1 MTTLYELLGALPDDD
16 AEDLRSAFR
25 KAAKTAHPDTNPDD
39 PDASLRFRQLVRAHD
54 ILSDDEQRAAYD
66 QLLALALSPGSK
78 SRSTIIY
85 ETIHKVSSNII
96 AATVISGVLV
106 GGYALFGLAWE
117 APAVPEKTVEIVARQ
132 PIEVAAAAPT
142 VQPDAATAPVERRD
156 AREDVAVPDE
166 AMATGTVWPT
176 NRAEPIP
183 VLDLIPN
190 LQGTDAKSY
199 RKRGIFAYRDGD
211 LYRALADFDL
221 AILHDPNYAEAY
233 VDRGIVLYR
242 MGQFDRAF
250 ADMTRAKR
258 IGSVNRPK
266 ATIPLPAPR
275 RTSSVAVRDAF
286 NIVTSGHYAEVPALS
301 MPREATMIRPLS
313 DRTDHFGPFAGRGG
327 PSTGGSSFR

>member
-16 AEDLRSAFR
+16 AEGLRSAFR

-39 PDASLRFRQLVRAHD
+39 PDASLRFRQLIRAHD

-66 QLLALALSPGSK
+66 QLLALALQAPGSK
-78 SRSTIIY
+78 SKRTIIY
-85 ETIHKVSSNII
+85 ETIHKVASNII

-106 GGYALFGLAWE
+106 GSYALFGLALE
-117 APAVPEKTVEIVARQ
+117 APAVPEKTVEVVA

-142 VQPDAATAPVERRD
+142 VQPDVAAAQVERRD
-156 AREDVAVPDE
+156 AREDAAAPDE

-183 VLDLIPN
+183 ILHLIPN
-190 LQGTDAKSY
+190 LTASDAKYY
-199 RKRGIFAYRDGD
+199 RKRGILAYRDGD

-221 AILHDPNYAEAY
+221 AILRDPNYAEAY

-242 MGQFDRAF
+242 IGQFDRAF

-258 IGSVNRPK
+258 IGSANRPK

-275 RTSSVAVRDAF
+275 RTSSVTVRDAF
-286 NIVTSGHYAEVPALS
+286 NIAAIGHYADVPAL

-313 DRTDHFGPFAGRGG
+313 DRTDHFGAFAGRGG

>member
-16 AEDLRSAFR
+16 AEGLRSAFR

-39 PDASLRFRQLVRAHD
+39 PDASLRFRQLIRAHD

-66 QLLALALSPGSK
+66 QLLALALQAPGSK
-78 SRSTIIY
+78 SKRTIIY
-85 ETIHKVSSNII
+85 ETIHKVASNII

-106 GGYALFGLAWE
+106 GSYALFGLALE
-117 APAVPEKTVEIVARQ
+117 APAVPEKRVEVVA

-142 VQPDAATAPVERRD
+142 VQPDVAAAQVERRD
-156 AREDVAVPDE
+156 AREDAAAPDE

-183 VLDLIPN
+183 ILHLIPN
-190 LQGTDAKSY
+190 LTASDAKSY
-199 RKRGIFAYRDGD
+199 RKRGILAYRDGD

-221 AILHDPNYAEAY
+221 AILRDPNYAEAY

-242 MGQFDRAF
+242 IGQFDRAF

-258 IGSVNRPK
+258 IGSANRPK
-266 ATIPLPAPR
+266 ATIPLPASR
-275 RTSSVAVRDAF
+275 RTSSVTVRDAF
-286 NIVTSGHYAEVPALS
+286 NIAAIGHYAEVPAL

-313 DRTDHFGPFAGRGG
+313 DRTDHFGAFAGRGG

>member
-16 AEDLRSAFR
+16 AEGLRSAFR

-39 PDASLRFRQLVRAHD
+39 PDASLRFRQLIRAHD

-66 QLLALALSPGSK
+66 QLLALALQAPGSK
-78 SRSTIIY
+78 SKRTIIY
-85 ETIHKVSSNII
+85 ETIHKVASNII

-106 GGYALFGLAWE
+106 GSYACSDSLWK
-117 APAVPEKTVEIVARQ
+117 PQ
-132 PIEVAAAAPT
+132 PSRRKRSKLSRRSRSPQPHRRCNPMSPPRRSSGATTREDAAA
-142 VQPDAATAPVERRD
+142 
-156 AREDVAVPDE
+156 PDE

-183 VLDLIPN
+183 ILHLIPN
-190 LQGTDAKSY
+190 LTASDAKSY
-199 RKRGIFAYRDGD
+199 RKRGILAYRDGD

-221 AILHDPNYAEAY
+221 AILRDPNYAEAY

-242 MGQFDRAF
+242 IGQFDRAF

-258 IGSVNRPK
+258 IGSANRPK

-275 RTSSVAVRDAF
+275 RTSSVTVRDAF
-286 NIVTSGHYAEVPALS
+286 NIAAIGHYAEVPAL

-313 DRTDHFGPFAGRGG
+313 DRTDHFGAFAGRGG